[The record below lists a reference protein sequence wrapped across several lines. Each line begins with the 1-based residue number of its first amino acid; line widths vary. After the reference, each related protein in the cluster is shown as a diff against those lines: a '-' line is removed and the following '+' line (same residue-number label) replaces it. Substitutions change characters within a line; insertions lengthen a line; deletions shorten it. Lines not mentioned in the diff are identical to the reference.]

1 MPKKLNFDNAIK
13 KAENIA
19 SKVEIIMRNKLIIAF
34 FLIVDGVTF
43 LLNPNSS
50 LPEMARGI
58 LQIII
63 FASASIL
70 IANLVTKTKDI
81 KTIAISIII
90 IIVTIIMHIY
100 PDLIAA
106 YMQLLLA
113 LFIIYDGLVNLANA
127 LHLDWMSKFTIAIA
141 NKYNRTLNRKPKN
154 QKKQAQ
160 RAKFKEIDDNINI
173 GLEEQGQKMLNPIRN
188 IVSKSSKSSVLYI
201 ITASATI
208 ILGIILLIF
217 PDVSMMIWGLVFLY
231 TGLSNLIISI
241 KTMGLTKKIKEKKFK
256 EILFDTDKDD
266 KPKQTKKDTPKS
278 K

>member
-1 MPKKLNFDNAIK
+1 
-13 KAENIA
+13 
-19 SKVEIIMRNKLIIAF
+19 
-34 FLIVDGVTF
+34 
-43 LLNPNSS
+43 
-50 LPEMARGI
+50 
-58 LQIII
+58 
-63 FASASIL
+63 
-70 IANLVTKTKDI
+70 
-81 KTIAISIII
+81 
-90 IIVTIIMHIY
+90 
-100 PDLIAA
+100 
-106 YMQLLLA
+106 
-113 LFIIYDGLVNLANA
+113 
-127 LHLDWMSKFTIAIA
+127 
-141 NKYNRTLNRKPKN
+141 
-154 QKKQAQ
+154 
-160 RAKFKEIDDNINI
+160 
-173 GLEEQGQKMLNPIRN
+173 MLNPIRN